1 MNLTIMEFI
10 PKMLLKYHTVHTQT
24 GMGQFTK
31 ISLKY
36 PVGI

>member
-1 MNLTIMEFI
+1 MDYI
-10 PKMLLKYHTVHTQT
+10 PKMLLKYRSPYSNR
-24 GMGQFTK
+24 MGQFTK